1 MLFWRNIENHPFLL
15 FRFRPQIS
23 PIFTICKGLVTP
35 ANGYVPE
42 GKRTKV
48 CRIWLSGDKIYLLC
62 RSKFSRSVCGA
73 WKLSNDRTSTGHV
86 TGKTHDN
93 RIVPDNKRSIN
104 GYHSTSNGLVPDKTE
119 MQRMRTGQN
128 VLPT

>member
-1 MLFWRNIENHPFLL
+1 MHGALKVKQFMFQTDSSTNGCFYETSTWPKVFLKIL
-15 FRFRPQIS
+15 
-23 PIFTICKGLVTP
+23 GLVTP

-42 GKRTKV
+42 GKRTKI

-73 WKLSNDRTSTGHV
+73 WKLSNDRTSIGHV

-93 RIVPDNKRSIN
+93 R
-104 GYHSTSNGLVPDKTE
+104 
-119 MQRMRTGQN
+119 MCTG
-128 VLPT
+128 

>member
-1 MLFWRNIENHPFLL
+1 MIKSAEKQRPYPLGHGGRHFAIVQSDKLDKLAWKYTQNGMSIFFMLSNVLL
-15 FRFRPQIS
+15 F
-23 PIFTICKGLVTP
+23 IFLSDCVVKGLVTP

-48 CRIWLSGDKIYLLC
+48 CKIWLSGDKIYLLC

-93 RIVPDNKRSIN
+93 R
-104 GYHSTSNGLVPDKTE
+104 
-119 MQRMRTGQN
+119 MCTG
-128 VLPT
+128 

>member
-1 MLFWRNIENHPFLL
+1 MLIRYPLRVTVNNKRIVSKCKKSEKKYAYLQKQWHYEELQRENTLKAFAP
-15 FRFRPQIS
+15 
-23 PIFTICKGLVTP
+23 KGLVTT

-42 GKRTKV
+42 GKRTKI

-73 WKLSNDRTSTGHV
+73 CKLSNDRTSTGHV

-93 RIVPDNKRSIN
+93 R
-104 GYHSTSNGLVPDKTE
+104 
-119 MQRMRTGQN
+119 MCTG
-128 VLPT
+128 

>member
-1 MLFWRNIENHPFLL
+1 MDQRTDSHSNHSAHLRVVQYCLDFSGTVESIGEFMRVLEQYVS
-15 FRFRPQIS
+15 FRAAVEF
-23 PIFTICKGLVTP
+23 FTVTVKGLVTP
-35 ANGYVPE
+35 ANGYVSE

-48 CRIWLSGDKIYLLC
+48 CRIWLSGDKSYLLC

-93 RIVPDNKRSIN
+93 R
-104 GYHSTSNGLVPDKTE
+104 
-119 MQRMRTGQN
+119 MCTG
-128 VLPT
+128 

>member
-1 MLFWRNIENHPFLL
+1 MQDTVISNGCKDNNFQVKICNFFLL
-15 FRFRPQIS
+15 LL
-23 PIFTICKGLVTP
+23 KGLVTP

-48 CRIWLSGDKIYLLC
+48 CRIWLSGDKINLLY

-73 WKLSNDRTSTGHV
+73 WKLSNDRTSNGHV
-86 TGKTHDN
+86 TGKRT
-93 RIVPDNKRSIN
+93 ITGCVPDNKQSIN

-119 MQRMRTGQN
+119 VQRMRTGQN